1 MGTEISISHNFHVTN
16 ISLWSFFPQT
26 FKDLVAIQKQV
37 AGWIWPINCSLPT
50 PVLKQQTTWNTV
62 QKLQIGDFHHW
73 ASKQSVLPI
82 KQRCSTWTAATPRE
96 PANHRASLSRWYW
109 PVSLLS
115 LSSQSWKDRD
125 SNLGGAGEWGR
136 ESKCRNSKGKKKKQ
150 KQPSSLFLTSFLD
163 QNLAQSEGKERA
175 LNWRASQVI

>member
-1 MGTEISISHNFHVTN
+1 MATEISISHNFHVTN

-115 LSSQSWKDRD
+115 LSSQSWRQRQQ
-125 SNLGGAGEWGR
+125 LGRGWGVGKR
-136 ESKCRNSKGKKKKQ
+136 IKVQKQQGKGKKTKNN
-150 KQPSSLFLTSFLD
+150 PVHFSSPVFWTKIWP
-163 QNLAQSEGKERA
+163 NLRGRSE
-175 LNWRASQVI
+175 L